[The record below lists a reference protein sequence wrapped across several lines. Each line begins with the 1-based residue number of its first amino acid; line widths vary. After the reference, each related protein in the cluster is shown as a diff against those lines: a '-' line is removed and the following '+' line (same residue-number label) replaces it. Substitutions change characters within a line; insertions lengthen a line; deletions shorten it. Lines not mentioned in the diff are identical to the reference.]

1 MLKKNKNKT
10 KKTKYRLPTV
20 EEFLQYKPSR
30 TSLEWDINDEGLVEI
45 KVPKFKS
52 RLGKTFCNL
61 IHKDNVFTARMDKI
75 GSLIWKHCDGS
86 KTVKEILEIIEK
98 EFPSEENLD
107 QRLFLFLQQMHALHY
122 INL

>member
-1 MLKKNKNKT
+1 LLKKNKN
-10 KKTKYRLPTV
+10 KTKYRLPTV
-20 EEFLQYKPSR
+20 EEFLQYKPNR
-30 TSLEWDINDEGLVEI
+30 TSLEWNINNEGLVEI

-52 RLGKTFCNL
+52 KLGETFCNF
-61 IHKDNVFTARMDKI
+61 IRKDNVFTARMDKI

-107 QRLFLFLQQMHALHY
+107 QRLFLFLQQMYSLHY